1 MTVIIFWC
9 TVNDIKGIK
18 MLQKFVN
25 IETKKEGRASFIAS
39 TSTSDRYGDVI
50 DQKSWNLAG
59 YKKNPVILL
68 NHRQD
73 MLPIGRASSVNVVN
87 GQLEIDVEFDM
98 NDELGASV
106 ARKVEEGFL
115 TAVSVGF
122 QPTKAAM
129 RSELP
134 KDHKAFG
141 KSGMYYEDAE
151 LLEVSVVTIPANSEA
166 VAKGH
171 QGMIPNLERL
181 IRQIVKAELLSRPDT
196 EIKKASKLLKRE
208 MVGSMINDG
217 IEMPLYN
224 SKEEAEEKAEELGG
238 SGSHEH
244 TLDGETVYMPFESH
258 EQIMEIMSDKEEDVE
273 EMASELMEEI
283 ESGMKEEDE
292 EEEKYHDDEDDD
304 DKDKMKHLIKYLL
317 S

>member
-1 MTVIIFWC
+1 MIVFWC
-9 TVNDIKGIK
+9 IVIDIKGIE
-18 MLQKFVN
+18 MLQKFVS
-25 IETKKEGRASFIAS
+25 IETKKNGKASFIAS

-50 DQKSWNLAG
+50 DQASWNLEG

-73 MLPIGRASSVNVVN
+73 MLPIGRASNVSVVN

-106 ARKVEEGFL
+106 ARKVDEGFL

-166 VAKGH
+166 VAKNH
-171 QGMIPNLERL
+171 KGMIPNLERL
-181 IRQIVKAELLSRPDT
+181 IRQIVKAELLSRPAVELENVKHILQVEEEADRY
-196 EIKKASKLLKRE
+196 IVHFAKPE
-208 MVGSMINDG
+208 MM
-217 IEMPLYN
+217 
-224 SKEEAEEKAEELGG
+224 EEAEVE
-238 SGSHEH
+238 
-244 TLDGETVYMPFESH
+244 
-258 EQIMEIMSDKEEDVE
+258 EEDVE
-273 EMASELMEEI
+273 EMASELLEEL
-283 ESGMKEEDE
+283 ESGMKDDE
-292 EEEKYHDDEDDD
+292 EEKRQDDD
-304 DKDKMKHLIKYLL
+304 DDEEDLEEMKHLIKYLL

>member
-1 MTVIIFWC
+1 VIVFWC
-9 TVNDIKGIK
+9 IVIDIKGIE

-25 IETKKEGRASFIAS
+25 IETKKNGKASFIAS

-50 DQKSWNLAG
+50 DQASWNLEG

-73 MLPIGRASSVNVVN
+73 MLPIGRASNVSVVN

-166 VAKGH
+166 VAKNH
-171 QGMIPNLERL
+171 KGMIPNLERL
-181 IRQIVKAELLSRPDT
+181 IRQIVKAELLSRPAVELENVKHILQVEEEADRY
-196 EIKKASKLLKRE
+196 IVHFAKPE
-208 MVGSMINDG
+208 MM
-217 IEMPLYN
+217 
-224 SKEEAEEKAEELGG
+224 EEAEVE
-238 SGSHEH
+238 
-244 TLDGETVYMPFESH
+244 
-258 EQIMEIMSDKEEDVE
+258 EEDVE
-273 EMASELMEEI
+273 EMASELLEEL
-283 ESGMKEEDE
+283 ESGMKDDE
-292 EEEKYHDDEDDD
+292 EEKRQDDD
-304 DKDKMKHLIKYLL
+304 DDEEDLEEMKHLIKYLL